1 MPLMAICLRLLQDAN
16 LHKKNENRA
25 VKGKVYYG
33 YYGFEENPIE
43 SVCPLGKTKTLPFFG
58 YSEIFLLIL
67 RNSCY
72 IGSRRVATGGFPDCP
87 GRGRAETRPAI
98 YTHRL

>member
-33 YYGFEENPIE
+33 HCGSEENPIE
-43 SVCPLGKTKTLPFFG
+43 SVYPLGKRKLSLFSAIPK
-58 YSEIFLLIL
+58 IF
-67 RNSCY
+67 Y
-72 IGSRRVATGGFPDCP
+72 
-87 GRGRAETRPAI
+87 
-98 YTHRL
+98 